1 MTVAFLNCHTVRILP
16 QRMQCVNNAL
26 FYLACAITRVVSY
39 SVLLLLVCIEA
50 FMSQQSMIKI

>member
-1 MTVAFLNCHTVRILP
+1 MTAAFLNCNLCHILP

-26 FYLACAITRVVSY
+26 FYLACGITRVVSY

-50 FMSQQSMIKI
+50 FMSQ